1 MCDYGVERSAVLGD
15 NLTMRNGVEMG
26 VVACNYGAE
35 RMEVRRTIMV
45 RNGMGSVASEATDNF
60 TPVACS
66 RNVCSYLRPVLSKS

>member
-1 MCDYGVERSAVLGD
+1 
-15 NLTMRNGVEMG
+15 MG

-35 RMEVRRTIMV
+35 RMEVRQGV
-45 RNGMGSVASEATDNF
+45 RLWCGPEWGSVASEATDNF